1 MEALASK
8 DPAIICDGLR
18 ALGERRPTPARV
30 AAVEAQLDSKFQS
43 VQSVAAQVLAAWGS
57 HESLPRLRATF
68 DRLNASHLYAQRAI
82 IAKAMGAVL
91 RASDTEGIIDWF
103 LSLPTYNAR
112 FELLPTVAC
121 VDPKRAKPL
130 LEKAWSVGDR
140 QMKHSILVA
149 ASEMGQPW
157 MFIPSGLRD
166 PDGFIRELATEFA
179 KT

>member
-1 MEALASK
+1 MQARP
-8 DPAIICDGLR
+8 DPAIICQGLQV
-18 ALGERRPTPARV
+18 LGKQVRTPARI
-30 AAVEAQLDSKFQS
+30 AEVEAQLESKFES
-43 VQSVAAQVLAAWGS
+43 VQSVAAQVLAAWRS

-68 DRLNASHLYAQRAI
+68 ERLKAPRLYAQRAI
-82 IAKAMGAVL
+82 IAKVMGAVL
-91 RASDTEGIIDWF
+91 RASDTEYIIEWF

-149 ASEMGQPW
+149 ASEMHQ
-157 MFIPSGLRD
+157 R
-166 PDGFIRELATEFA
+166 
-179 KT
+179 